1 MYNRF
6 VTSDIIAELG
16 RGVLSAHDLR
26 ERLGVSPSTLMRLVR
41 EAGPKILRIGR
52 GRATQ
57 YGLRQTW
64 PNLEGPRFPL
74 FRISESGA
82 AVSAGELITLTA
94 HQTAWMPVGTVVG
107 GLPAELAD
115 ARPSGFLGRHFA
127 AVHADLRLPPRLSDW
142 SDHHI
147 LLAMSRRGEDLP
159 GNLIVGEESFAR
171 WQGIEFVSRR
181 RDDYPALAQATIA
194 GRPPG
199 SSAGGER
206 PKFGALVGNQHML
219 VKFAGR
225 GGIGDMAARRWCE
238 LLTLEG
244 IGLQVVASHGIPA
257 AHTNVIE
264 TPDCW
269 FLESERFDRL
279 GTRGR
284 IAVLSLAAVHDDLAD
299 SWARA
304 AVSLREARR
313 LSDEDARGLC
323 WLDAFGALIANTD
336 RHQSNILFFAEGS
349 RLRLAPAFDQVSMLY
364 APTGDGQV
372 PPREFMLPLATANT
386 LDVWDD
392 ARDAARQL
400 WTQAS
405 EAMRL
410 SDEARLFCASNMK
423 LFGEQ
428 AVGLVELDDI
438 CVSSG
443 G

>member
-1 MYNRF
+1 MVYNRF
-6 VTSDIIAELG
+6 MTRDAVAELD
-16 RGVLSAHDLR
+16 RGVLSAPDLR
-26 ERLGVSPSTLMRLVR
+26 ERLGVSASTLMRAVR
-41 EAGPKILRIGR
+41 EAGTEILRIGR

-82 AVSAGELITLTA
+82 AVSAGELITLAA
-94 HQTAWMPVGTVVG
+94 HQTAWMPVGTVAD

-127 AVHADLRLPPRLSDW
+127 TVHADLRLPPRLSDW

-171 WQGIEFVSRR
+171 WQQIELVSTC
-181 RDDYPALAQATIA
+181 RDNYPTLAQATIA
-194 GRPPG
+194 GHPPG

-206 PKFGALVGNQHML
+206 PKFGVLVGNQHML

-225 GGIGDMAARRWCE
+225 GGVGDMAARRWCD
-238 LLTLEG
+238 LLILEG
-244 IGLQVVASHGIPA
+244 IALQVVASLGIPA

-264 TPDCW
+264 TPDYW
-269 FLESERFDRL
+269 FLESKRFDRL
-279 GTRGR
+279 GVRGR
-284 IAVLSLAAVHDDLAD
+284 TAVISLAAVHDNLAD

-304 AVSLREARR
+304 AVALKEAGR
-313 LSDEDARGLC
+313 LSVEDARRLC

-336 RHQSNILFFAEGS
+336 RHQYNILFFAEGS

-372 PPREFMLPLATANT
+372 PPREFMLPHATADT
-386 LDVWDD
+386 LDVWEH
-392 ARDAARQL
+392 ARDAARRF
-400 WTQAS
+400 WTEGS
-405 EAMRL
+405 EDMRL
-410 SDEARLFCASNMK
+410 SGDARLFCANNLK
-423 LFGEQ
+423 LF
-428 AVGLVELDDI
+428 AI
-438 CVSSG
+438 
-443 G
+443 